1 MVIVVRRITNDARD
15 GIASG
20 WTRGESSKP
29 IAVAVSSGMKID
41 HPAATDARV
50 EERAAVDAATFAAE
64 VATSSTPIVLRG
76 QVSHWASVRAG
87 LDGDRAIA
95 AYLAG
100 LGNGGQPM
108 EVLIGGP
115 EFGGR
120 FFYRGDQLEGFNF
133 HREKASLGALLN
145 ELLRL
150 SALPENARH
159 ILYANAA
166 TAPEHLP
173 GWSAAN
179 PLDLPMGG
187 AVPRLWIG
195 NGTQTAT
202 HYDGSTNL
210 ACVVAGQ
217 RRFTLFPPD
226 QVGNLYIGP
235 LDRTLAGPP
244 ASMVDPLA
252 PDFDRYPRYAQ
263 ALGHALVADLG
274 PGDAIFM
281 PAIWWHHV
289 QAFGTL
295 NVLCNY
301 WWSFD
306 PTVSAFNAVVHA
318 LMAVRDRPAAE
329 KAGWRAW
336 FDHYVFGD
344 DAAAAAD
351 HLPMAARGVLGPA
364 SDERTERLRNYL
376 LKSLQRR

>member
-1 MVIVVRRITNDARD
+1 MI
-15 GIASG
+15 S
-20 WTRGESSKP
+20 
-29 IAVAVSSGMKID
+29 

-50 EERAAVDAATFAAE
+50 AERAAVDTATFAAE
-64 VATSSTPIVLRG
+64 IAGRDAPIVLRG
-76 QVSHWASVRAG
+76 QVAHWASVRAAAG
-87 LDGDRAIA
+87 GDRATA

-100 LGNGGQPM
+100 LGDGGKPM

-115 EFGGR
+115 EFGGK
-120 FFYRGDQLEGFNF
+120 FFYRGDNLEGFNF
-133 HREKASLGALLN
+133 HREQAPLGILLS

-150 SALPENARH
+150 SDVPETERH

-173 GWSAAN
+173 GWAAAN

-195 NGTQTAT
+195 NGSQTAT

-226 QVGNLYIGP
+226 QVGNLYLGP

-244 ASMVDPLA
+244 SSMVDPLV
-252 PDFDRYPRYAQ
+252 PDLARYPRYAE

-289 QAFGTL
+289 QAFGSL

-301 WWSFD
+301 WWAYD
-306 PTVSAFNAVVHA
+306 PSVSAFHAMVHA
-318 LMAVRDRPAAE
+318 MMAVRDRPAAE

-336 FDHYVFGD
+336 FEHYVFGD
-344 DAAAAAD
+344 EATAAGE
-351 HLPMAARGVLGPA
+351 HLPEPARGVLGPA
-364 SDERTERLRNYL
+364 SSERTERIRGYL

>member
-1 MVIVVRRITNDARD
+1 MPLCAF
-15 GIASG
+15 
-20 WTRGESSKP
+20 
-29 IAVAVSSGMKID
+29 
-41 HPAATDARV
+41 TDARV
-50 EERAAVDAATFAAE
+50 DERAGVDPATFEAE
-64 VATSSTPIVLRG
+64 VAPRNAPIILRG
-76 QVSHWASVRAG
+76 QVAHWASVRAG
-87 LDGDRAIA
+87 KSGDHATA
-95 AYLAG
+95 AYLRT
-100 LGNGGQPM
+100 LGSGGKPL

-120 FFYRGDQLEGFNF
+120 FFYRGDNLEGFNF
-133 HREKASLGALLN
+133 HREQAPLDILLK

-150 SALPENARH
+150 SMVPECERH

-173 GWSAAN
+173 GWAADN
-179 PLDLPMGG
+179 PLDLPLGG
-187 AVPRLWIG
+187 ATPRLWIG
-195 NGTQTAT
+195 NGSQTAT

-217 RRFTLFPPD
+217 RRFTLFPPE

-252 PDFDRYPRYAQ
+252 PDLKRYPRYAQ
-263 ALGHALVADLG
+263 ALDHAVIADLE
-274 PGDAIFM
+274 PGDALFI

-301 WWSFD
+301 WWAFD
-306 PTVSAFNAVVHA
+306 PTVSAFHAMVHA
-318 LMAVRDRPAAE
+318 MMAVRDRPAAE

-336 FDHYVFGD
+336 FELYVFGD
-344 DAAAAAD
+344 DAAAAGE
-351 HLPMAARGVLGPA
+351 HLPEPARGILGAA
-364 SDERTERLRNYL
+364 SPNRTERIRNYL

>member
-1 MVIVVRRITNDARD
+1 
-15 GIASG
+15 
-20 WTRGESSKP
+20 
-29 IAVAVSSGMKID
+29 MKID

-50 EERAAVDAATFAAE
+50 EERAAVDPETFAAE
-64 VATSSTPIVLRG
+64 VAQRATPLILRG
-76 QVSHWASVRAG
+76 QVAHWASVAAAG
-87 LDGDRAIA
+87 GGDEATARYLSSLGDGGR
-95 AYLAG
+95 
-100 LGNGGQPM
+100 PM

-115 EFGGR
+115 EYGGR
-120 FFYRGDQLEGFNF
+120 FFYRGDNLEGFNF
-133 HREKASLGALLN
+133 HREKAPLGMLLG

-150 SALPENARH
+150 ATVPERERH
-159 ILYANAA
+159 TLYANAA

-173 GWSAAN
+173 GWAVAN
-179 PLDLPMGG
+179 PLDLPLGG

-217 RRFTLFPPD
+217 RRFTLFPPE

-252 PDFDRYPRYAQ
+252 PDLDRHPRYAE
-263 ALGHALVADLG
+263 ALEHALVADLA

-301 WWSFD
+301 WWTYD
-306 PTVSAFNAVVHA
+306 PANSAFHAVVHA
-318 LMAVRDRPAAE
+318 MMAVRDRPAAE
-329 KAGWRAW
+329 RAGWKAW

-344 DAAAAAD
+344 EAAAAGD
-351 HLPMAARGVLGPA
+351 HLPPAARGVLGPA
-364 SDERTERLRNYL
+364 SDERSERIRRYL
-376 LKSLQRR
+376 LTALAKR

>member
-1 MVIVVRRITNDARD
+1 M
-15 GIASG
+15 
-20 WTRGESSKP
+20 
-29 IAVAVSSGMKID
+29 MID

-50 EERAAVDAATFAAE
+50 EERTAVDAPTFAAE
-64 VATSSTPIVLRG
+64 VAGRDSPIVLRG
-76 QVSHWASVRAG
+76 QVAHWASVRASAG
-87 LDGDRAIA
+87 GDRAVA
-95 AYLAG
+95 TYLAG
-100 LGNGGQPM
+100 LGDGGKPM

-120 FFYRGDQLEGFNF
+120 FFYRGDHLEGFNF
-133 HREKASLGALLN
+133 HREQAPLGLLLS

-150 SALPENARH
+150 SAVPERERH

-173 GWSAAN
+173 GWAGAN
-179 PLDLPMGG
+179 PLDLPLGG
-187 AVPRLWIG
+187 ATPRLWIG
-195 NGTQTAT
+195 NGSQTAT

-244 ASMVDPLA
+244 SSMVDPLA
-252 PDFDRYPRYAQ
+252 PDLARYPRYTE
-263 ALGHALVADLG
+263 ALRHALVADLE
-274 PGDAIFM
+274 PGDALFI

-301 WWSFD
+301 WWAFD
-306 PTVSAFNAVVHA
+306 PSVSAFHAMVHA
-318 LMAVRDRPAAE
+318 MMAVRDRPAAE

-336 FDHYVFGD
+336 FEHYVFAD
-344 DAAAAAD
+344 DATAAGD
-351 HLPMAARGVLGPA
+351 HLPEAARGVLGPA
-364 SDERTERLRNYL
+364 SAERTERIRGYL

>member
-1 MVIVVRRITNDARD
+1 
-15 GIASG
+15 
-20 WTRGESSKP
+20 
-29 IAVAVSSGMKID
+29 MKID

-50 EERAAVDAATFAAE
+50 EERGAVDAATFAVD
-64 VATSSTPIVLRG
+64 VATRDVPIVLRG
-76 QVSHWASVRAG
+76 QAAHWASVRAG
-87 LDGDRAIA
+87 MAGDRAMA
-95 AYLAG
+95 DYLAT
-100 LGNGGQPM
+100 LGDGGQPLD
-108 EVLIGGP
+108 VLIGGP

-120 FFYRGDQLEGFNF
+120 FFYRGDNLEGFNF
-133 HREKASLGALLN
+133 HREKAPLGLLLG

-150 SALPENARH
+150 ADVPERDRH

-166 TAPEHLP
+166 TAADHLP
-173 GWSAAN
+173 GWAGAN
-179 PLDLPMGG
+179 PLDLPLGG
-187 AVPRLWIG
+187 AAPRLWIG
-195 NGTQTAT
+195 NGSQTAT

-252 PDFDRYPRYAQ
+252 PDLDRYPRYADALEQ
-263 ALGHALVADLG
+263 AMVADLG
-274 PGDAIFM
+274 PGDALFI
-281 PAIWWHHV
+281 PSIWWHHV

-301 WWSFD
+301 WWTFD
-306 PTVSAFNAVVHA
+306 PAVSPFHAMVHA
-318 LMAVRDRPAAE
+318 MMAVRDRPAAE

-344 DAAAAAD
+344 DAAAAGD
-351 HLPMAARGVLGPA
+351 HLPVPARGVLGPA
-364 SDERTERLRNYL
+364 SAERTERMRAYL
-376 LKSLQRR
+376 VKSLQMR

>member
-29 IAVAVSSGMKID
+29 VAVAVSSGMKID

-179 PLDLPMGG
+179 PLDMPMGG

-226 QVGNLYIGP
+226 QVGNLGMALRLGRDDDGVRRLGKGFVDVAGGQGNRRRAGFAAFRIADE
-235 LDRTLAGPP
+235 LDRTGLAHGIEILVVQRVG
-244 ASMVDPLA
+244 SLEQGDPV
-252 PDFDRYPRYAQ
+252 P
-263 ALGHALVADLG
+263 
-274 PGDAIFM
+274 
-281 PAIWWHHV
+281 
-289 QAFGTL
+289 
-295 NVLCNY
+295 VLCQ
-301 WWSFD
+301 
-306 PTVSAFNAVVHA
+306 
-318 LMAVRDRPAAE
+318 DRAQRAACI
-329 KAGWRAW
+329 ACTY
-336 FDHYVFGD
+336 H
-344 DAAAAAD
+344 
-351 HLPMAARGVLGPA
+351 
-364 SDERTERLRNYL
+364 
-376 LKSLQRR
+376 

>member
-1 MVIVVRRITNDARD
+1 
-15 GIASG
+15 
-20 WTRGESSKP
+20 
-29 IAVAVSSGMKID
+29 MKID

-50 EERAAVDAATFAAE
+50 EERGAVDAATFAAE
-64 VATSSTPIVLRG
+64 VADRPAPLVLRG
-76 QVSHWASVRAG
+76 QVAHWASVAAAAG
-87 LDGDRAIA
+87 GDRAVA
-95 AYLAG
+95 EYLTG
-100 LGNGGQPM
+100 LGDGGRPL

-133 HREKASLGALLN
+133 HREKAPLGLLLG

-150 SALPENARH
+150 AAVPEGERH

-173 GWSAAN
+173 GWGRAN
-179 PLDLPMGG
+179 PLDLPLGG

-195 NGTQTAT
+195 NGSQTAT

-217 RRFTLFPPD
+217 RRFTLFPPE
-226 QVGNLYIGP
+226 QVGNLYLGP

-244 ASMVDPLA
+244 SSMVDPLA
-252 PDFDRYPRYAQ
+252 PDLGRYPRYAE

-274 PGDAIFM
+274 PGDALFV
-281 PAIWWHHV
+281 PATWWHHV

-301 WWSFD
+301 WWAFD
-306 PTVSAFNAVVHA
+306 PANSAFHALVHA
-318 LMAVRDRPAAE
+318 MMAVRDRPAFE
-329 KAGWRAW
+329 KAGWKAW
-336 FDHYVFGD
+336 FDHYVFGE
-344 DAAAAAD
+344 DAAAAGD
-351 HLPMAARGVLGPA
+351 HLPAAARGILGPGDA
-364 SDERTERLRNYL
+364 ERTERIRTYL
-376 LKSLQRR
+376 LTALQRR

>member
-1 MVIVVRRITNDARD
+1 MTI
-15 GIASG
+15 S
-20 WTRGESSKP
+20 
-29 IAVAVSSGMKID
+29 
-41 HPAATDARV
+41 HPAPTDARV

-64 VATSSTPIVLRG
+64 IAVRDAPIVLRG
-76 QVSHWASVRAG
+76 QVAHWASVRAAAG
-87 LDGDRAIA
+87 GDRATA
-95 AYLAG
+95 AYLTG
-100 LGNGGQPM
+100 LGDGGKPM

-115 EFGGR
+115 EFGGK
-120 FFYRGDQLEGFNF
+120 FFYRGDNLEGFNF
-133 HREKASLGALLN
+133 HREKAPLGVLLS

-150 SALPENARH
+150 SGVPEAERH

-173 GWSAAN
+173 GWAAAN

-187 AVPRLWIG
+187 ATPRLWIG
-195 NGTQTAT
+195 NGSQTAT

-210 ACVVAGQ
+210 ACVVAGE

-226 QVGNLYIGP
+226 QVGNLYLGP

-244 ASMVDPLA
+244 SSMVDPLA
-252 PDFDRYPRYAQ
+252 PDLERYPRYAE
-263 ALGHALVADLG
+263 ALGHAVVADLG
-274 PGDAIFM
+274 PGDAIFI

-301 WWSFD
+301 WRAYD
-306 PTVSAFNAVVHA
+306 PSVSAFHAVVHA
-318 LMAVRDRPAAE
+318 MMAVRDLPAAE

-336 FDHYVFGD
+336 FEHYVFAD
-344 DAAAAAD
+344 EATAAGS
-351 HLPMAARGVLGPA
+351 HLPEPARGVLGPA
-364 SDERTERLRNYL
+364 SQERTERIRGYL

>member
-1 MVIVVRRITNDARD
+1 
-15 GIASG
+15 
-20 WTRGESSKP
+20 
-29 IAVAVSSGMKID
+29 MKID
-41 HPAATDARV
+41 QPAATDARV
-50 EERAAVDAATFAAE
+50 DERSAVDATTFAAE
-64 VATSSTPIVLRG
+64 VAPRDTPVVLRG
-76 QVSHWASVRAG
+76 QVAHWASVRAG
-87 LDGDRAIA
+87 MTGHQATA
-95 AYLAG
+95 KYLAS
-100 LGNGGQPM
+100 LGDGGRPM

-120 FFYRGDQLEGFNF
+120 FFYRGDNLEGFNF
-133 HREKASLGALLN
+133 HREKASLGILLS

-150 SALPENARH
+150 AELRERERH
-159 ILYANAA
+159 VLYANAA
-166 TAPEHLP
+166 TASEHMP
-173 GWSAAN
+173 GWAAAN
-179 PLDLPMGG
+179 PLDLPLGG
-187 AVPRLWIG
+187 AAPRLWIG
-195 NGTQTAT
+195 NGSQTAT

-252 PDFDRYPRYAQ
+252 PDLDRYPRYAE

-274 PGDAIFM
+274 PGDALFI

-301 WWSFD
+301 WWAFD
-306 PTVSAFNAVVHA
+306 PSVSAFHAFVHA
-318 LMAVRDRPAAE
+318 MMAVRDRPAAE
-329 KAGWRAW
+329 KEGWRAW
-336 FDHYVFGD
+336 FEHYVFGD
-344 DAAAAAD
+344 DAHVAGD
-351 HLPMAARGVLGPA
+351 HLPEAARGILGPA
-364 SDERTERLRNYL
+364 SPDRTERIRGYL